1 MLLVRHG
8 SVCLLVSW
16 PLFCMPFV
24 RRRMTLRS
32 HAPREFRILWLETCF
47 LGRGKLSDTPESSAR
62 VHLYDALDKL
72 REDLPQP
79 LDSNLAELLYAYY
92 PTGGF
97 YRRHRDAIP
106 GSASTLRKVS
116 LLLYLN
122 DNWTP
127 DQGGQLRLHYDSGG
141 DFLPEGEAPNY
152 QDVDPLGG
160 TLVLFQ
166 SDKVPHEVLDTNAE
180 RYAVVGWFNRP
191 VTAGDIAE
199 LSGGEG
205 AMVQM
210 GALAVAAAL
219 VTVGLVQLLS

>member
-1 MLLVRHG
+1 MG
-8 SVCLLVSW
+8 
-16 PLFCMPFV
+16 
-24 RRRMTLRS
+24 
-32 HAPREFRILWLETCF
+32 RE
-47 LGRGKLSDTPESSAR
+47 KLSDTPENSAR
-62 VHLYDALDKL
+62 VHLYDVLDQL

-79 LDSNLAELLYAYY
+79 LDASLAELLYAYY

-106 GSASTLRKVS
+106 GSASTLRKFS

-122 DNWTP
+122 EDWTS
-127 DQGGQLRLHYDSGG
+127 DQGGRLRLHYDSGG
-141 DFLPEGEAPNY
+141 DFLPEGESPKF

-166 SDKVPHEVLDTNAE
+166 SDKIPHEVLDTQAE

-205 AMVQM
+205 GLVQL